1 MKQKYITPETCIV
14 HIHSQHHL
22 LSGSAMGIGGEA
34 NSSTVVESR
43 RRGIWDD
50 DIWDEEE

>member
-1 MKQKYITPETCIV
+1 MKQKYITPEMRIV

-22 LSGSAMGIGGEA
+22 LSGSTMGIGGEA

-43 RRGIWDD
+43 RNSSFWDD
-50 DIWDEEE
+50 DEEE